1 MTIAYYDSHNELQYL
16 RNVSCVDFVAGK
28 MLYNCFGDPQNHEV
42 AYKKIAAIA
51 DSVEVAKQKAEAEAL
66 RKAEL

>member
-1 MTIAYYDSHNELQYL
+1 MTIAYYDEQNKLQFL

-28 MLYNCFGDPQNHEV
+28 MLYNCFDDPQNYEV

-51 DSVEVAKQKAEAEAL
+51 DSVEVAKQKAEL
-66 RKAEL
+66 